1 MGILALLKPA
11 AATSVRPD
19 LTVLVMG
26 ETGTGKS
33 SVVNL
38 LVGTRVAKISPDAK
52 PCTLKTV
59 KYEATIRG
67 RGAQMSVHIWE
78 VRGFN
83 QPVERPRNNSETA
96 FDMDLDLILQANASV
111 DVILFCARG
120 PRLKVT
126 TTGIFQSVNRVFGE
140 HVTIVP
146 VITSLELETN
156 MEGWWE
162 RNSVQVNRI
171 LVGLRGTEHAC
182 ITGLQGGRYE
192 AKSAASRASLVSTL
206 EGRHSPR
213 QRSVSLEF
221 ILREDV
227 RRNGGQDKMNY
238 AKKRFMLRS
247 NAAARRLV

>member
-1 MGILALLKPA
+1 MP
-11 AATSVRPD
+11 VRPD

-26 ETGTGKS
+26 ETGSGKS

-38 LVGTRVAKISPDAK
+38 LVGTKVAEVSPDAR

-67 RGAQMSVHIWE
+67 RRAQMSVHIWE

-83 QPVERPRNNSETA
+83 QPVERSKNNPETA
-96 FDMDLDLILQANASV
+96 LDVDLDLILQANASV

-120 PRLKVT
+120 PRLKLT

-156 MEGWWE
+156 IEGWWE

-182 ITGLQGGRYE
+182 ITGLQGARYE
-192 AKSAASRASLVSTL
+192 AKSAESRMSLVSIL
-206 EGRHSPR
+206 EGRYSSR
-213 QRSVSLEF
+213 QNSVSLESV
-221 ILREDV
+221 LREDV
-227 RRNGGQDKMNY
+227 RRNGGQDKKDY
-238 AKKRFMLRS
+238 AKKRFKLRT